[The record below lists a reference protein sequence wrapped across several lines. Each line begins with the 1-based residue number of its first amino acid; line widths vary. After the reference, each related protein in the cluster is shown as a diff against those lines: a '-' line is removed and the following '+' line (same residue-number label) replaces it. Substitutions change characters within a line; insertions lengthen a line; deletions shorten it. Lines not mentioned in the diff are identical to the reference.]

1 MSGYCCCGVQLPR
14 MLLQLRGDSSVS
26 RSFEFLSYKV
36 DPYEIEMENFEV
48 KLCSKLE
55 EFLKD
60 ENDKAVLP

>member
-1 MSGYCCCGVQLPR
+1 